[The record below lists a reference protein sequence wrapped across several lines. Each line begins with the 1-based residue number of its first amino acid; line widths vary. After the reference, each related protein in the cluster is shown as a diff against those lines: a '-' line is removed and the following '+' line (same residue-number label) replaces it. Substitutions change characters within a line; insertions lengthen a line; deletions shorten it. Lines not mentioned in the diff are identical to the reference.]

1 MQRNAMECNAINVE
15 KKRKKRETLLP
26 HFLTVKIGSITTVQ
40 YSKVP
45 VRQGK
50 FRKGKAEQQSSE
62 KNSRAAAPP
71 NEM

>member
-1 MQRNAMECNAINVE
+1 MQRNAMEYNAINVE

-45 VRQGK
+45 VR
-50 FRKGKAEQQSSE
+50 
-62 KNSRAAAPP
+62 
-71 NEM
+71 